1 MSPGAKHWDTSY
13 EWKAV
18 FLLGL
23 GFGLVGLDRW
33 IIAPLFPCMVA
44 TDTAPGCGAP
54 GLGLSY
60 QAIGNLVGVLG
71 IVWGIFAAI
80 SGRISDEIG
89 HRKILIPSIFFFSL
103 MSGFSGMATGLATL
117 IAIRGLMGMMEG
129 SYCPTSFTAT
139 AAAAHPARRGFLQ
152 GLQQSGFALFGFGLG
167 PIIATQLLQYANW
180 RQVFWVVAIPG
191 FVVGTLLYVVLR
203 EPKDTQG
210 GAAVGAVSHGKGA
223 GYGEVVKNRNIILC
237 MIALMCAMA
246 CIFVLGGM
254 LPNYLVDYLK
264 LTQSQ
269 MGFVTSALGFGGF
282 VGQFG
287 VPGISDKL
295 GRKPTAV
302 LAFLGAGITVWLFM
316 GIGATPNSLFLVL
329 FLISFFSLG
338 NVALITGPIA
348 TESAPA
354 GLISAAIGIVVASGE
369 IFGGGIAPVIGGTI
383 AQDHGIQNILWM
395 PLAGVAAGALVCL
408 FLRET
413 APVRIAA
420 RASGARPFPKRNA
433 SH

>member
-1 MSPGAKHWDTSY
+1 MSRSGTRWDTGY

-18 FLLGL
+18 LLLGL

-44 TDTAPGCGAP
+44 TGVAPGCGAS
-54 GLGLSY
+54 GLGLDY

-71 IVWGIFAAI
+71 LVWGIFAAI
-80 SGRISDEIG
+80 SGRLSDAIG
-89 HRKILIPSIFFFSL
+89 HRKILIPSILFFSL
-103 MSGFSGMATGLATL
+103 MSGFSGMAGGLTSL

-139 AAAAHPARRGFLQ
+139 AAAAHPSRRGFLQ

-167 PIIATQLLQYANW
+167 PIIATQLLTFVSW
-180 RQVFWVVAIPG
+180 RIVFWVVAIPG
-191 FVVGTLLYVVLR
+191 ILVGVLLFFVLR

-210 GAAVGAVSHGKGA
+210 GAAVGAVAPGHGGG
-223 GYGEVVKNRNIILC
+223 GYLEVIRSRNILVC
-237 MIALMCAMA
+237 MLALMCAMA

-254 LPNYLVDYLK
+254 LPNYLTDYLK
-264 LTQSQ
+264 LTPTQ

-295 GRKPTAV
+295 GRRPTAV
-302 LAFLGAGITVWLFM
+302 LAFIGAAVTVWLFM
-316 GIGATPNSLFLVL
+316 GIGPTPNSLFLML
-329 FLISFFSLG
+329 FMVSFFSLG

-354 GLISAAIGIVVASGE
+354 GMISSAIGIVVATGE
-369 IFGGGIAPVIGGTI
+369 IFGGGIAPSIGGAI
-383 AQDHGIQNILWM
+383 AQNKGIENILWM
-395 PLAGVAAGALVCL
+395 PLIGVALGALVSL
-408 FLRET
+408 FLTET
-413 APVRIAA
+413 APAKVSSPARVKAA
-420 RASGARPFPKRNA
+420 
-433 SH
+433 

>member
-1 MSPGAKHWDTSY
+1 MSLGAKHWDTSY

-71 IVWGIFAAI
+71 IVWGVFAAI
-80 SGRISDEIG
+80 SGRISDAIG

-103 MSGFSGMATGLATL
+103 MSGFSGMATGLASL

-139 AAAAHPARRGFLQ
+139 AAAAHPSRRGFLQ

-167 PIIATQLLQYANW
+167 PIIATQLLQYATW

-191 FVVGTLLYVVLR
+191 FIVGALLYVVLR

-210 GAAVGAVSHGKGA
+210 GAVVGAVSQGKGA
-223 GYGEVVKNRNIILC
+223 GYGEVVKNRNIVLC
-237 MIALMCAMA
+237 MMALMCAMA

-269 MGFVTSALGFGGF
+269 MGFVISALGFGGF

-329 FLISFFSLG
+329 FLVSFFSLG

-369 IFGGGIAPVIGGTI
+369 IFGGGIAPVIGGAI
-383 AQDHGIQNILWM
+383 AQAQGIQNILWM
-395 PLAGVAAGALVCL
+395 PLVGVAAGALVSL
-408 FLRET
+408 FLKET
-413 APVRIAA
+413 APVRV
-420 RASGARPFPKRNA
+420 GAKVLEEVGSRKSMER
-433 SH
+433 

>member
-1 MSPGAKHWDTSY
+1 VSYSTKKWDSSY

-18 FLLGL
+18 LLLGF

-44 TDTAPGCGAP
+44 ADTAPGCGAP

-60 QAIGNLVGVLG
+60 QAIGNLVGILG
-71 IVWGIFAAI
+71 IVWGVFAAI
-80 SGRISDEIG
+80 SGRASDAIG
-89 HRKILIPSIFFFSL
+89 HRKILIPAIFLFSL
-103 MSGFSGMATGLATL
+103 MSGLSGMATGLASL
-117 IAIRGLMGMMEG
+117 IAIRGLMGLMEG

-139 AAAAHPARRGFLQ
+139 AAAAHPSRRGFLQ

-167 PIIATQLLQYANW
+167 PIIATQLLRYGSW

-191 FVVGTLLYVVLR
+191 FIVGVLLYLVLR
-203 EPKDTQG
+203 EPKDTQA
-210 GAAVGAVSHGKGA
+210 GAAMGAVPHGKGT
-223 GYGEVVKNRNIILC
+223 GYGAVVKNRNVVLC
-237 MIALMCAMA
+237 MLALMCAMA

-264 LTQSQ
+264 LTQEQ

-302 LAFLGAGITVWLFM
+302 LAFIGAAITVWLFM
-316 GIGATPNSLFLVL
+316 GIGATPNSLFVML
-329 FLISFFSLG
+329 FAVSFFSLG

-354 GLISAAIGIVVASGE
+354 GLISAAIGIVVAAGE
-369 IFGGGIAPVIGGTI
+369 IFGGGIAPVIGGSI
-383 AQDHGIQNILWM
+383 AQNQGIQNILWM
-395 PLAGVAAGALVCL
+395 PLIGVALGALVCL
-408 FLRET
+408 FLKET
-413 APVRIAA
+413 APVKVEAA
-420 RASGARPFPKRNA
+420 TPVRSAEAR
-433 SH
+433 

>member
-1 MSPGAKHWDTSY
+1 MSRIEKRWDTSY

-18 FLLGL
+18 LLLGL

-33 IIAPLFPCMVA
+33 IIAPLFPCMA
-44 TDTAPGCGAP
+44 AADIAPGCGAA

-71 IVWGIFAAI
+71 IVWGVFAAI
-80 SGRISDEIG
+80 SGRISDSIG
-89 HRKILIPSIFFFSL
+89 HRKILIPAILLFSL
-103 MSGFSGMATGLATL
+103 MSGLSGMAAGLTSL
-117 IAIRGLMGMMEG
+117 IAIRGLMGLMEG

-139 AAAAHPARRGFLQ
+139 AAAAHPSRRGFLQ

-167 PIIATQLLQYANW
+167 PIVATQLLKYATW

-191 FVVGTLLYVVLR
+191 FIVGALLYVVLR
-203 EPKDTQG
+203 EPRDTQG
-210 GAAVGAVSHGKGA
+210 GAAVGAVPNGKGA
-223 GYGEVVKNRNIILC
+223 GYSEVVKNRNIVIC
-237 MIALMCAMA
+237 MLALMCAMA

-264 LTQSQ
+264 LTQGQ

-302 LAFLGAGITVWLFM
+302 LSFIGAAVTVWLFM
-316 GIGATPNSLFLVL
+316 GIGAEPNSLFVML
-329 FLISFFSLG
+329 FLLSFFSLG

-354 GLISAAIGIVVASGE
+354 GLISAAIGIVVAAGE
-369 IFGGGIAPVIGGTI
+369 IFGGGIAPVIGGAI
-383 AQDHGIQNILWM
+383 AQSRGIQNILWM
-395 PLAGVAAGALVCL
+395 PLVGVAFGAVTSL

-413 APVRIAA
+413 APVKVQAVASAEA
-420 RASGARPFPKRNA
+420 R
-433 SH
+433 

>member
-1 MSPGAKHWDTSY
+1 MSRSSQQWDTAY

-18 FLLGL
+18 LLLGL

-44 TDTAPGCGAP
+44 TDVAPGCGAA

-80 SGRISDEIG
+80 SGRLSDSIG
-89 HRKILIPSIFFFSL
+89 HRKILIPAILLFSL
-103 MSGFSGMATGLATL
+103 MSGFSGMAAGLASL
-117 IAIRGLMGMMEG
+117 VAVRGLMGLMEG
-129 SYCPTSFTAT
+129 SYCPTSFAAT
-139 AAAAHPARRGFLQ
+139 AAAAHPSRRGFLQ

-167 PIIATQLLQYANW
+167 PIIATQLLKFVSW
-180 RQVFWVVAIPG
+180 RQVFWLVAIPG
-191 FVVGTLLYVVLR
+191 FVVGALLFFVLR

-210 GAAVGAVSHGKGA
+210 GAVLGAMPRSGG
-223 GYGEVVKNRNIILC
+223 GYMEVLKSRNIVLC

-254 LPNYLVDYLK
+254 LPSYLVDYLK

-295 GRKPTAV
+295 GRKPTAI
-302 LAFLGAGITVWLFM
+302 LAFIGAAITVWLFM
-316 GIGATPNSLFLVL
+316 GIGATPNSLFMML
-329 FLISFFSLG
+329 FLVSFFSLG

-348 TESAPA
+348 TEAAPA
-354 GLISAAIGIVVASGE
+354 GLISAAIGIVVAAGE
-369 IFGGGIAPVIGGTI
+369 IFGGGIAPVIGGAI
-383 AQDHGIQNILWM
+383 AQNLGIQNILWM
-395 PLAGVAAGALVCL
+395 PLVGVALGALVSL
-408 FLRET
+408 FVKET
-413 APVRIAA
+413 APAKVGRLARAAA
-420 RASGARPFPKRNA
+420 R
-433 SH
+433 

>member
-1 MSPGAKHWDTSY
+1 MSGYGKQWDTSY

-18 FLLGL
+18 LLLGL

-44 TDTAPGCGAP
+44 TDTAAGCGAP

-80 SGRISDEIG
+80 SGRLSDAIG
-89 HRKILIPSIFFFSL
+89 HRKILIPSILFFSL
-103 MSGFSGMATGLATL
+103 MSGFSGMAAGLTSL

-139 AAAAHPARRGFLQ
+139 AAAAHPSRRGFLQ

-167 PIIATQLLQYANW
+167 PIIATQLLQYATW

-191 FVVGTLLYVVLR
+191 FVVSALLYVVLR

-210 GAAVGAVSHGKGA
+210 GAAVGAVPRGKGA
-223 GYGEVVKNRNIILC
+223 GYGEVVKNRNIVLC
-237 MIALMCAMA
+237 MLALMCAMA

-264 LTQSQ
+264 LTQGQ

-302 LAFLGAGITVWLFM
+302 LAFIGAAITVWLFM
-316 GIGATPNSLFLVL
+316 GIGAAPNSLFAML
-329 FLISFFSLG
+329 FLVSFFSLG

-348 TESAPA
+348 TESAPV

-369 IFGGGIAPVIGGTI
+369 IFGGGIAPVIGGSI
-383 AQDHGIQNILWM
+383 AQNQGIQNILWM
-395 PLAGVAAGALVCL
+395 PLVGVTLGAVVSL
-408 FLRET
+408 FLKET
-413 APVRIAA
+413 APVKVAA
-420 RASGARPFPKRNA
+420 VAPAAVR
-433 SH
+433 

>member
-1 MSPGAKHWDTSY
+1 MSRPSRQWDTGY
-13 EWKAV
+13 EWRAV
-18 FLLGL
+18 LLLGL

-54 GLGLSY
+54 GLGLNY

-80 SGRISDEIG
+80 SGGLSDKIG
-89 HRKILIPSIFFFSL
+89 HRKVLVPAILLFSL
-103 MSGFSGMATGLATL
+103 MSGISGMASALTGLVL
-117 IAIRGLMGMMEG
+117 IRGLMGMMEG

-139 AAAAHPARRGFLQ
+139 AAAAHPSRRGFLQ

-167 PIIATQLLQYANW
+167 PIIATQLLNFVSW
-180 RQVFWVVAIPG
+180 RMVFWVVAIPG
-191 FVVGTLLYVVLR
+191 FIVGILLFFVLR

-210 GAAVGAVSHGKGA
+210 GTAIGAVPRGRGA
-223 GYGEVVKNRNIILC
+223 SYGEVLKSRNVALSMIL
-237 MIALMCAMA
+237 LMCAMA

-264 LTQSQ
+264 LTPTQ

-282 VGQFG
+282 IGQFG
-287 VPGISDKL
+287 VPGISDRF

-302 LAFLGAGITVWLFM
+302 LAFLGAAVTVWLFM
-316 GIGATPNSLFLVL
+316 GIGANPNALFFML
-329 FLISFFSLG
+329 FAISFFSLG

-348 TESAPA
+348 TEAAPI
-354 GLISAAIGIVVASGE
+354 GLISSAIGIVVAAGE
-369 IFGGGIAPVIGGTI
+369 VFGGGIAPSIGGGI
-383 AQDHGIQNILWM
+383 AQNYGIDKILWM
-395 PLAGVAAGALVCL
+395 PLVGVISGAIVSLFLKESAPAKVGNLTPAAAKYPVAA
-408 FLRET
+408 E
-413 APVRIAA
+413 
-420 RASGARPFPKRNA
+420 
-433 SH
+433 

>member
-1 MSPGAKHWDTSY
+1 MSYAANARKWDSSY

-18 FLLGL
+18 LLLGF

-71 IVWGIFAAI
+71 IVWGLFAAI
-80 SGRISDEIG
+80 TGRLSDAIG
-89 HRKILIPSIFFFSL
+89 HRKILIPAIFLFSL
-103 MSGFSGMATGLATL
+103 MSGLSGMATGLASL

-139 AAAAHPARRGFLQ
+139 AAAAHPSRRGFLQ
-152 GLQQSGFALFGFGLG
+152 GLQQSGFALLGFGLG
-167 PIIATQLLQYANW
+167 PIIATQLLKVASW

-191 FVVGTLLYVVLR
+191 FIVGALLYVVLR

-210 GAAVGAVSHGKGA
+210 GAAVGAVAHGKGA
-223 GYGEVVKNRNIILC
+223 GYGAVVKNRNIVLC
-237 MIALMCAMA
+237 MLALMCAMA

-264 LTQSQ
+264 LTQEQ

-302 LAFLGAGITVWLFM
+302 LAFIGAAMAVWLFM
-316 GIGATPNSLFLVL
+316 GIGATPNSLFAML
-329 FLISFFSLG
+329 FAVSFFSLG

-369 IFGGGIAPVIGGTI
+369 IFGGGIAPVIGGAI
-383 AQDHGIQNILWM
+383 AQSRGIQNILWM
-395 PLAGVAAGALVCL
+395 PLVGVSLGAVISLL
-408 FLRET
+408 LRET
-413 APVRIAA
+413 APAKV
-420 RASGARPFPKRNA
+420 GALAQRKVG
-433 SH
+433 

>member
-1 MSPGAKHWDTSY
+1 MAQTAKQWDTAY

-18 FLLGL
+18 LLLGL

-33 IIAPLFPCMVA
+33 IIAPLFPCMMA
-44 TDTAPGCGAP
+44 TGTAPECGAP

-80 SGRISDEIG
+80 SGRISDAVG
-89 HRKILIPSIFFFSL
+89 HRKILIPAILLFSL
-103 MSGFSGMATGLATL
+103 MSGFSGMAAGLTSL
-117 IAIRGLMGMMEG
+117 IAIRGLMGLMEG

-139 AAAAHPARRGFLQ
+139 AAAAHPSRRGFLQ
-152 GLQQSGFALFGFGLG
+152 GLQQSGFALLGFGLG
-167 PIIATQLLQYANW
+167 PIIATQLLQYATW

-191 FVVGTLLYVVLR
+191 FLVGGLLYSVLR
-203 EPKDTQG
+203 EPRDTQG
-210 GAAVGAVSHGKGA
+210 GAALGAVSPGA
-223 GYGEVVKNRNIILC
+223 TVGYGEVIRNRNIVLC
-237 MIALMCAMA
+237 MLALMSAMA

-264 LTQSQ
+264 LTQNQ

-287 VPGISDKL
+287 IPGISDKL
-295 GRKPTAV
+295 GRKPTMV
-302 LAFLGAGITVWLFM
+302 LAFLGAAVTVWLFM
-316 GIGATPNSLFLVL
+316 GIAATPNALFAALFLV
-329 FLISFFSLG
+329 SFFSLG

-354 GLISAAIGIVVASGE
+354 GRISAAIGLVVAAGE
-369 IFGGGIAPVIGGTI
+369 IFGGGMAPMIGGGI
-383 AQDHGIQNILWM
+383 AQSQGIQNILWM
-395 PLAGVAAGALVCL
+395 PLVGVTLGALVCL
-408 FLRET
+408 FLKET
-413 APVRIAA
+413 APVKV
-420 RASGARPFPKRNA
+420 ASPGSDSR
-433 SH
+433 S